1 MSDARQ
7 QGGMWL
13 EKLWYKA
20 IKMVSGLG
28 AGGFGLVGVVIVLQ
42 QIVKWLKYAI
52 WEPYTIGNA
61 VLDWGLPLPYT
72 PNMLGVQK
80 IIDEILSWPAIVAYI
95 LLTIGCFVVFVWAD
109 QQLANVK
116 DSTAKGKS

>member
-1 MSDARQ
+1 
-7 QGGMWL
+7 MWL